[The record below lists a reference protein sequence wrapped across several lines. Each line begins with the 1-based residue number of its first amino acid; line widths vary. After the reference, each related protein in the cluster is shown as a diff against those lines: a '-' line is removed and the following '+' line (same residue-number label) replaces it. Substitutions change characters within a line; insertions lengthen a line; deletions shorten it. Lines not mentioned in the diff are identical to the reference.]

1 MSRKLKRFLTYFFS
15 FGIIFF
21 AINYFIPN
29 MRGDQTFTRM
39 LIKTVITALVYGL
52 IMVKLE
58 NRKKK

>member
-1 MSRKLKRFLTYFFS
+1 MSRKLKRFLT
-15 FGIIFF
+15 
-21 AINYFIPN
+21 YFIPN